1 MEFKTR
7 RIMATMLLLVA
18 IFGMVMSFSESVS
31 CAGELPGAHESVG
44 ISHDHETQQ
53 VHCNNSASDPSRST
67 DGHTCLDDCC
77 CPCHAPLLN
86 ISVVISNSQPF
97 TYLSPVEKTL
107 YIPEVYLSLFVPPD
121 SSTA

>member
-1 MEFKTR
+1 MKLRPR

-31 CAGELPGAHESVG
+31 CADEPPDAHKLVS

-53 VHCNNSASDPSRST
+53 VHSNNVPSGPSHST
-67 DGHTCLDDCC
+67 DDHTCLDDCG

-86 ISVVISNSQPF
+86 VSVVISNSQPF
-97 TYLSPVEKTL
+97 TYLFPVEKTL

-121 SSTA
+121 SSTV